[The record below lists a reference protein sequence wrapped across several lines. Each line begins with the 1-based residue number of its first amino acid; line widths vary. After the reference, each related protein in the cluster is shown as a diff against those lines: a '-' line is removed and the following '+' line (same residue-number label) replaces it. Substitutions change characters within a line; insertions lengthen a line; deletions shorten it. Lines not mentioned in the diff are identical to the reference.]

1 MLTAFISAYN
11 KYTAVHKQSNDTG
24 KEKCMHILIIE
35 GVCLQ
40 QLKNKKNLVQYYPT
54 NAIHHPTQKD
64 LPNSF
69 CPVVVQDTKTFQ

>member
-1 MLTAFISAYN
+1 
-11 KYTAVHKQSNDTG
+11 
-24 KEKCMHILIIE
+24 MHILIIE